1 MTDKEKVMNSY
12 DDETP
17 ESFLKEVMY
26 ECASVSRSEMI
37 TIRKQA
43 AVHAQC
49 QVMLNNGFES
59 REWRKLAYELRST
72 RI

>member
-1 MTDKEKVMNSY
+1 MTDKQKVMASY

-26 ECASVSRSEMI
+26 ECQGVSRSEMI

-43 AVHAQC
+43 AVHAQS
-49 QVMLNNGFES
+49 QALLNTGFES
-59 REWRKLAYELRST
+59 REWRKLAFELRSN

>member
-26 ECASVSRSEMI
+26 ECRGVSRSEMI

-43 AVHAQC
+43 AVHAQS
-49 QVMLNNGFES
+49 QVDLNSGFEA
-59 REWRKLAYELRST
+59 REWRKLAFNLRSN